1 MLGNTA
7 IAIIN
12 RNEIEGEGL
21 KRILVDCQFP
31 AVDVCRDLHALIE
44 IGRDIAEKLL
54 VIVTAPADS
63 ASIDLCRQ
71 IRTEL
76 AGAKILLLAHSCASA
91 QVAEAFREGADGY
104 VSKDTSCAS
113 LVQMI
118 RLVELGEKIIP
129 SQVVFDLA
137 EVRSDPRWVD
147 GDNRVDKAKI
157 SEREIEILRGLVNG
171 EPNKVI
177 SRRLGIREA
186 TVKVHIKSILRKL
199 HVANRTQAAI
209 WALSRGVVKRS
220 TTALLPKAGLE
231 GERPVERPGAG
242 DSMAGAQI
250 AALKAAFTPIE
261 ASAGHH

>member
-1 MLGNTA
+1 MRENIA

-21 KRILVDCQFP
+21 KRILVDCQFKV
-31 AVDVCRDLHALIE
+31 VDVCRDLRSLVQV
-44 IGRDIAEKLL
+44 GRDRSETLL
-54 VIVTAPADS
+54 VIVTAPSDS
-63 ASIDLCRQ
+63 ASIEMCRQ
-71 IRTEL
+71 IHTEL
-76 AGAKILLLAHSCASA
+76 EGAKILLLAQSCASA

-118 RLVELGEKIIP
+118 HLVALGEKIIP

-209 WALSRGVVKRS
+209 WALSRGVVKRGTS
-220 TTALLPKAGLE
+220 AVPPKAGLD
-231 GERPVERPGAG
+231 GERPVERPGAVDG
-242 DSMAGAQI
+242 IAGAQI
-250 AALKAAFTPIE
+250 AAMKAAFTPIE